1 MSSCFLET
9 GHELLLFES
18 DSATENGYLNAKTNK
33 EISHDRFSDTN
44 IDVADFLIN
53 KNQKPISLAVPHTS
67 FNDFNLLSSKI
78 GFLDKKKKE
87 SFLID
92 SDALDTS
99 HQNKKARCRKRELK
113 FASKCKHTDKRSYC

>member
-1 MSSCFLET
+1 M
-9 GHELLLFES
+9 FES
-18 DSATENGYLNAKTNK
+18 DSATENGYLNAKTIK

-67 FNDFNLLSSKI
+67 LNDFNFLSSKI

-87 SFLID
+87 SF
-92 SDALDTS
+92 
-99 HQNKKARCRKRELK
+99 
-113 FASKCKHTDKRSYC
+113 